1 MTATMTLRYV
11 QLSARTAVRK
21 VRFLVLTVAL
31 PVLLYLVYSGLY
43 RGQTMDDATGY
54 SINAYL
60 MISMAAFGGIGAALN
75 ATARVAIERQTGWN
89 RQLRLTALT
98 PTGYVV
104 AKIAVAMAVCLPAIV
119 LVYVAGDLVGKV
131 HLSAGQWIGSGL
143 AIWLGLIPFAVLGLV
158 IGYAGSADSIQP
170 LVMLAYLGSSL
181 LGGLWFPVE
190 SMATW
195 VQDIARLTP
204 AYQLAAVA
212 RSISGF
218 GEFDWWYVA
227 GLAGWTAVFGVLAA
241 LAYRRSGRKVG

>member
-1 MTATMTLRYV
+1 M
-11 QLSARTAVRK
+11 
-21 VRFLVLTVAL
+21 RFLVLTVAL

-43 RGQTMDDATGY
+43 QGQTIDDATGY

-75 ATARVAIERQTGWN
+75 TTARVAIERQTGWN

-98 PTGYVV
+98 PSGYVV
-104 AKIAVAMAVCLPAIV
+104 AKIGVAMAVCLPAIA
-119 LVYVAGDLVGKV
+119 LVFLAGDLVGKV
-131 HLSAGQWIGSGL
+131 HLSAARWIGSGL
-143 AIWLGLIPFAVLGLV
+143 AIWLGLIPFALLGLV
-158 IGYAGSADSIQP
+158 IGYAGTADSIQP

-190 SMATW
+190 SMAGW

-204 AYQLAAVA
+204 AYQLAAIS

-218 GEFDWWYVA
+218 GEFDWWNVA
-227 GLAGWTAVFGVLAA
+227 GLLAWTVVLGVLAA
-241 LAYRRSGRKVG
+241 WAYRRSGRKVS